1 MNSIN
6 VVNKNILEVITMKR
20 LETKLKLNEVS
31 KFYQIQYI
39 TLGAA
44 VWVIFFS
51 PLGYYTKGK
60 WLLKLSNKDRRKI
73 GSLSTHVLQ
82 KGDTVSAIK
91 HLQWTP
97 FHSNCLG
104 LFYNKKDWT
113 LWVFSLWILQSL
125 FEKLF
130 VKKFRREPQL
140 LD

>member
-60 WLLKLSNKDRRKI
+60 
-73 GSLSTHVLQ
+73 
-82 KGDTVSAIK
+82 
-91 HLQWTP
+91 
-97 FHSNCLG
+97 
-104 LFYNKKDWT
+104 
-113 LWVFSLWILQSL
+113 
-125 FEKLF
+125 
-130 VKKFRREPQL
+130 
-140 LD
+140 

>member
-6 VVNKNILEVITMKR
+6 VVNKNILEVIAMKR
-20 LETKLKLNEVS
+20 LETKLKLNDVN

-44 VWVIFFS
+44 VRVILFS
-51 PLGYYTKGK
+51 PLEYYTKGK
-60 WLLKLSNKDRRKI
+60 WLLKFSNKDRRKI

-104 LFYNKKDWT
+104 LFYNKKT
-113 LWVFSLWILQSL
+113 ERCGCFPCEYCKVFSKNCL
-125 FEKLF
+125 
-130 VKKFRREPQL
+130 
-140 LD
+140 